1 MILYRFLGKWY
12 DMIVYQ
18 KKNDMFNVWER
29 TDSTWCPSRT
39 ELLITY
45 VIYLESPRG
54 GGGRSDAP
62 PKIHM
67 VAFARVRNKSSGR
80 RHSTSMIKRTKY
92 CFSKYQGSRPKHT
105 PNQVAELRSAELLTS
120 YYNNEPKLKFISR
133 LLHNDTGSRTQGVK

>member
-1 MILYRFLGKWY
+1 M
-12 DMIVYQ
+12 YQ
-18 KKNDMFNVWER
+18 QQKIDR
-29 TDSTWCPSRT
+29 CPSRT

-45 VIYLESPRG
+45 VIYLKSPRG
-54 GGGRSDAP
+54 GGGRKDAP

-92 CFSKYQGSRPKHT
+92 CVSKYQGSRPKHT

-120 YYNNEPKLKFISR
+120 YYNTVFQTFSSIFTFFKTWNTKFKT
-133 LLHNDTGSRTQGVK
+133 NKA